1 MKSNSKE
8 KPHNCQVDLKIFC
21 VKDIC
26 CCAPGMEI
34 SALGVTRRADRFSVW
49 GPCVKNA
56 AVRRKMGP
64 NAKHFQEELL
74 KSGNSPCKEAN
85 DFRQKWSSQTLT
97 PSMAG

>member
-1 MKSNSKE
+1 MEENDEKQFKRK

-26 CCAPGMEI
+26 CCAPAMEI

-64 NAKHFQEELL
+64 NAKHIQEELYL
-74 KSGNSPCKEAN
+74 AIRRAKKQMISGKSGPAKH
-85 DFRQKWSSQTLT
+85 
-97 PSMAG
+97 